1 MLGGLDADVGSA
13 TSRLIAAR
21 ESGGAAERFQ
31 EMVAALGGPADLIHN
46 PAAYL
51 PQAAITYRV
60 EAPRDGYVE
69 SVDTRSIGLAV
80 VALGGG
86 RLRVEDEID
95 HSVGLTDVVAI
106 GEHVDRDRPL
116 AVVHARSESD
126 AKIAAEALRSACSIG
141 DSKPSPGPVVA
152 SRITA

>member
-1 MLGGLDADVGSA
+1 M
-13 TSRLIAAR
+13 
-21 ESGGAAERFQ
+21 AAERFQ
-31 EMVAALGGPADLIHN
+31 DDGDGTRRARRPDPQPSRSPAPRRQL
-46 PAAYL
+46 
-51 PQAAITYRV
+51 TYRV

-69 SVDTRSIGLAV
+69 SIDTRSVGLAV

-116 AVVHARSESD
+116 AVVHARSE
-126 AKIAAEALRSACSIG
+126 AEAMIAAQALRVACSIG
-141 DSKPSPGPVVA
+141 DVQPSPSPVVA
-152 SRITA
+152 SRITD